1 VEPAGLRDLAHHGSL
16 SEFTKGAMMGLL
28 GNIAQGIHSLFRRQA
43 MEHDMDDELREFID
57 ASTAEKVRRGMPAQ
71 QAALAARVEM
81 GSSNAVKHHIRSATW
96 ESRMEIF
103 LRDLKYCVR
112 GLLRSPGFT
121 LIAVLSLALGIGA
134 NTAIFTL
141 IKQVL
146 LQNLPVR
153 DPQQLVTFGNST
165 GAGILGGIDLGTAD
179 MFTYDFARQLEAN
192 PGPFQGVAAYTS
204 LSPRVSV
211 RVPNSAKALQ
221 IPASPVSGN
230 FFNVLGAAPLLG
242 RTIAPFDAVTPH
254 SNAVAV
260 VSYHLWQQALS
271 SDLAVIGKTFSINA
285 APFTVIGVMPETFHG
300 ITQELEPP
308 DIWVPITM
316 VQEILLQPGFLE
328 PRSFYFLHMV
338 ARRSPQSPLTTDQA
352 WLNRHVR
359 DYVRAGEGASVV
371 PARQQE
377 IERITVALVS
387 APHGVSRLRSRYGDS
402 LKILMAIVAVVLLI
416 ACANLANFLLARA
429 IARQREVATRL
440 ALGSSRARIIRQS
453 LLEALLLSLS
463 GGAFGLALAF
473 AATRT
478 LIAFVA
484 QGTANTPLE
493 ARPDSAILLFTL
505 GVSVLAGLLF
515 GLAPALH
522 VSRSSAMPTLNAS
535 TRTPTGSGGRTSRW
549 WPKALVTAQIMFC
562 LLLLVGAG
570 LFLRTLRNLEGQDFG
585 FERTHLLIAEFAP
598 ELAGYKPEQAP
609 ALNQRLI
616 EKLSAIPG
624 VRSAALSAAPP
635 ISFGSWTST
644 VSFSGYTSA
653 PKEDMGSVL
662 NRVSG
667 QYFETAGISIVA
679 GRAIAPADTA
689 NSMKVAVINETI
701 ARKFFPKGD
710 AIGHTVK
717 IDIDTVEGP
726 WQIVGIARDT
736 KAGNPR
742 ENPERM
748 VYLPLAQITGKHGEG
763 IQDTFASTIL
773 LRTAGGSKSTISELR
788 SAVAGLDPNL
798 SMLQVRT
805 VQEHL
810 ETFMSQETL
819 VSRLTAIFASL
830 AVLLAAIGLYGVM
843 SFNVVRRSNEIG
855 IRIALG
861 ATGSGV
867 QWMVLR
873 ESLGLLAAGLVVG
886 IPIALA
892 AARLI
897 RAQLYQMSPFDPVIF
912 IGATAGIAA
921 VTVLSAWLP
930 ARRAAAVDPMTA
942 LRCE

>member
-1 VEPAGLRDLAHHGSL
+1 
-16 SEFTKGAMMGLL
+16 MGLL
-28 GNIAQGIHSLFRRQA
+28 GNVAQGIRSLLRRQA
-43 MEHDMDDELREFID
+43 IEREMDDELREFID
-57 ASTAEKVRRGMPAQ
+57 ASTTEKVRRGMAAE
-71 QAALAARVEM
+71 QAAYAARVEM
-81 GSSNAVKHHIRSATW
+81 GSANAVKHHIRSATW

-103 LRDLKYCVR
+103 LRDLKHCVR

-153 DPQQLVTFGNST
+153 DPQQLVTFGKST
-165 GAGILGGIDLGTAD
+165 GGGILGGIDLGTFD
-179 MFTYDFARQLEAN
+179 MFAYDFARQLGAN
-192 PGPFQGVAAYTS
+192 PGPFLGVAGYTS
-204 LSPRVSV
+204 FAPRVSV
-211 RVPNSAKALQ
+211 RVSNAAAALQ

-230 FFNVLGAAPLLG
+230 FFNVLGAAPLMG

-260 VSYHLWQQALS
+260 VSHHFWQQSLS
-271 SDLAVIGKTFSINA
+271 SDPAVIGKIISINST
-285 APFTVIGVMPETFHG
+285 PFTVIGVMPEAFHG

-308 DIWVPITM
+308 DIWVPVTM
-316 VQEILLQPGFLE
+316 VQEIFLQPGFLE

-338 ARRSPQSPLTTDQA
+338 ARRSSQSTLAADQA
-352 WLNRHVR
+352 WLDRQVR
-359 DYVRAGEGASVV
+359 DYVHAGEGASIA

-377 IERITVALVS
+377 IERITVRLVS
-387 APHGVSRLRSRYGDS
+387 AAHGVSRLRSRYGDS

-429 IARQREVATRL
+429 IAQQREVATRL
-440 ALGSSRARIIRQS
+440 ALGSSRGRIVRQS

-463 GGAFGLALAF
+463 GGMFGLALAF
-473 AATRT
+473 AATRA

-484 QGTANTPLE
+484 QGTANTPLD
-493 ARPDSAILLFTL
+493 ARPDSAVLLFTL
-505 GVSVLAGLLF
+505 AVSVLAGLLF

-522 VSRSSAMPTLNAS
+522 GSRSSAMPALNAN
-535 TRTPTGSGGRTSRW
+535 TRTAASSGGRTSRW

-570 LFLRTLRNLEGQDFG
+570 LFLRTLRNLEDQDFG

-616 EKLSAIPG
+616 ERLSAMPG
-624 VRSAALSAAPP
+624 VRSAALSEAPP
-635 ISFGSWTST
+635 ISFSSWTS
-644 VSFSGYTSA
+644 SISLSGYTPA
-653 PKEDMGSVL
+653 PKENMGSVL

-701 ARKFFPKGD
+701 ARKFFPNGD
-710 AIGHTVK
+710 AIGHTLK
-717 IDIDTVEGP
+717 IEIDTVEGP

-736 KAGNPR
+736 RAGNPR
-742 ENPERM
+742 ENPDRM
-748 VYLPLAQITGKHGEG
+748 VYVPLAQVTGKHGEG
-763 IQDTFASTIL
+763 IGDSFARTIL
-773 LRTAGGSKSTISELR
+773 LRTAGDPTSTISELR
-788 SAVAGLDPNL
+788 SAVAGIDPNL
-798 SMLQVRT
+798 PILQVRT
-805 VQEHL
+805 IQDHL
-810 ETFMSQETL
+810 ATLMSQETL

-867 QWMVLR
+867 QWMVLH
-873 ESLGLLAAGLVVG
+873 ESLALLAVGLMTG
-886 IPIALA
+886 IPISLA

-912 IGATAGIAA
+912 FGAIVAIAA

-942 LRCE
+942 LRYE

>member
-1 VEPAGLRDLAHHGSL
+1 
-16 SEFTKGAMMGLL
+16 MGLL
-28 GNIAQGIHSLFRRQA
+28 DNIAQGIRSLFRGQA
-43 MEHDMDDELREFID
+43 IEHDMDAELREFVD
-57 ASTAEKVRRGMPAQ
+57 ASTAEKVRGGMPAE
-71 QAALAARVEM
+71 QAARAARVEM
-81 GSSNAVKHHIRSATW
+81 GSANALKHHIRSATW
-96 ESRMEIF
+96 ESRIEIF
-103 LRDLKYCVR
+103 LRDLKHCVR
-112 GLLRSPGFT
+112 GLLRSPSFT
-121 LIAVLSLALGIGA
+121 LVAVASLALGIGA

-153 DPQQLVTFGNST
+153 DPQQLVTFGKST
-165 GAGILGGIDLGTAD
+165 SGGILGGVDTGTAD
-179 MFTYDFARQLEAN
+179 LFTYDFARQLEAN
-192 PGPFQGVAAYTS
+192 PGPFQGVAAYGS
-204 LSPRVSV
+204 RSHKANV
-211 RVPNSAKALQ
+211 RLPNATEAIQVPANL
-221 IPASPVSGN
+221 VSGN
-230 FFNVLGAAPLLG
+230 FFNLLGATPLLG
-242 RTIAPFDAVTPH
+242 RTISPFDAATPH

-260 VSYHLWQQALS
+260 ISHHFWQQSLS
-271 SDLAVIGKTFSINA
+271 SDPAAIGKIISINGT
-285 APFTVIGVMPETFHG
+285 PFTVIGVMPEAFHG

-316 VQEILLQPGFLE
+316 IQEILLE
-328 PRSFYFLHMV
+328 PDMLTPRMLDFLHMV
-338 ARRSPQSPLTTDQA
+338 ARRRPHSQLATDQA
-352 WLNRHVR
+352 WLDHQIR
-359 DYVRAGEGASVV
+359 DYVRAGEGTTIT

-377 IERITVALVS
+377 IERINVPLVS
-387 APHGVSRLRSRYGDS
+387 AAHGVSRLRSRYGDS

-429 IARQREVATRL
+429 IARQREIATRL

-453 LLEALLLSLS
+453 LMEALLLSLS
-463 GGAFGLALAF
+463 GGVFGLALAF

-484 QGTANTPLE
+484 QGTSNTPLD

-505 GVSVLAGLLF
+505 AVSVLAGLLF
-515 GLAPALH
+515 GLAPTLH
-522 VSRSSAMPTLNAS
+522 VSRSAALPTLNAGA
-535 TRTPTGSGGRTSRW
+535 RTATASGGRTSRW
-549 WPKALVTAQIMFC
+549 WTRALVTGQIMFC

-570 LFLRTLRNLEGQDFG
+570 LFLRTLRNLEDQDFG

-616 EKLSAIPG
+616 ERLSAIPG
-624 VRSAALSAAPP
+624 VRSAALSEAPP
-635 ISFGSWTST
+635 ISFGSWSS
-644 VSFSGYTSA
+644 SFSASGYTPA
-653 PKEDMGSVL
+653 PKEDMNSVL

-679 GRAIAPADTA
+679 GRAIAPSDSA
-689 NSMKVAVINETI
+689 NSLKVAVINETI
-701 ARKFFPKGD
+701 AGKFFPKGD
-710 AIGHTVK
+710 AIGHKVK

-726 WQIVGIARDT
+726 WQIVGVARDT
-736 KAGNPR
+736 IAGNPR
-742 ENPERM
+742 DNPARM
-748 VYLPLAQITGKHGEG
+748 VYIPLAQIAGKHGEG
-763 IQDTFASTIL
+763 IDESFADTII
-773 LRTAGGSKSTISELR
+773 LRTAGDPTSTISGLR
-788 SAVAGLDPNL
+788 SAIAGIDPNL
-798 SMLQVRT
+798 PILQVRT
-805 VQEHL
+805 MQEHL

-819 VSRLTAIFASL
+819 ESRLTAIFAAL

-843 SFNVVRRSNEIG
+843 SFNVARRSNEIG

-861 ATGSGV
+861 ASGGGV

-873 ESLGLLAAGLVVG
+873 ESLALLAAGLVVG
-886 IPIALA
+886 IPSALA
-892 AARLI
+892 AARLV

-912 IGATAGIAA
+912 MGATIGIAA

>member
-1 VEPAGLRDLAHHGSL
+1 
-16 SEFTKGAMMGLL
+16 MGLL
-28 GNIAQGIHSLFRRQA
+28 GNVAQGIRSLFRRPA
-43 MEHDMDDELREFID
+43 LEREMDDELREFID
-57 ASTAEKVRRGMPAQ
+57 ASTAEKVRRGMSVE
-71 QAALAARVEM
+71 QATHAACVEM
-81 GSSNAVKHHIRSATW
+81 GSTNAVKHHIRSATW
-96 ESRMEIF
+96 ESGMEIF
-103 LRDLKYCVR
+103 LRDLKHCVR

-153 DPQQLVTFGNST
+153 DPQQLVTFGQST
-165 GAGILGGIDLGTAD
+165 SGGILGGIDLGTAD
-179 MFTYDFARQLEAN
+179 MFTYDFARQLEAK
-192 PGPFQGVAAYTS
+192 PGPFQGVAAYS
-204 LSPRVSV
+204 SIAPRVSV
-211 RVPNSAKALQ
+211 RVSNSGASLQ
-221 IPASPVSGN
+221 IPASLVSGN
-230 FFNVLGAAPLLG
+230 FFNVLGAAPLMG
-242 RTIAPFDAVTPH
+242 RTIAPFDAATAH

-260 VSYHLWQQALS
+260 VSYHFWQQSLS
-271 SDLAVIGKTFSINA
+271 SDQAVIGKTISINA
-285 APFTVIGVMPETFHG
+285 TPFTVIGVMPEAFHG

-328 PRSFYFLHMV
+328 PRSIYFLHML
-338 ARRSPQSPLTTDQA
+338 ARRSPQSPLATDQA
-352 WLNRHVR
+352 WLDRQVR

-377 IERITVALVS
+377 IERITVRLVS
-387 APHGVSRLRSRYGDS
+387 AAHGVSRLRSAYGDS

-429 IARQREVATRL
+429 IGRQREVATRL
-440 ALGSSRARIIRQS
+440 ALGSSRVRIIRQS

-463 GGAFGLALAF
+463 GGVFGLALAF

-484 QGTANTPLE
+484 QGTANTPLD
-493 ARPDSAILLFTL
+493 ARPDSPILLFTL
-505 GVSVLAGLLF
+505 AVSILAGLLF

-522 VSRSSAMPTLNAS
+522 GSRSSAMPTLNAS
-535 TRTPTGSGGRTSRW
+535 TRTATGSGGRTSRW
-549 WPKALVTAQIMFC
+549 WSKALVTAQIMFC

-570 LFLRTLRNLEGQDFG
+570 LFLRTLRNVEDQDFG
-585 FERTHLLIAEFAP
+585 FERTHLLIAKFAP

-624 VRSAALSAAPP
+624 VRSAALSEAPP

-644 VSFSGYTSA
+644 FSLSGYTPA

-701 ARKFFPKGD
+701 ARKFFPRGD

-717 IDIDTVEGP
+717 IDIDAAGP

-748 VYLPLAQITGKHGEG
+748 VYLPLAQITGRHGEG
-763 IQDTFASTIL
+763 IQDSFASTIL
-773 LRTAGGSKSTISELR
+773 LRTAGDPTSTISELR
-788 SAVAGLDPNL
+788 SAIADIDPNL
-798 SMLQVRT
+798 PILQVRT
-805 VQEHL
+805 MQEQL
-810 ETFMSQETL
+810 ETMMSQETL

-873 ESLGLLAAGLVVG
+873 ESLALLASGLVLG

-897 RAQLYQMSPFDPVIF
+897 RAQLYRMSPFDPVIF

>member
-1 VEPAGLRDLAHHGSL
+1 ME
-16 SEFTKGAMMGLL
+16 LL
-28 GNIAQGIHSLFRRQA
+28 GNVARGIRSLFRRLA
-43 MEHDMDDELREFID
+43 LEREMDDELRGFID
-57 ASTAEKVRRGMPAQ
+57 ASTAEKVKRGMPAE
-71 QAALAARVEM
+71 QAARAARVEM

-103 LRDLKYCVR
+103 LRDLKHSVR

-153 DPQQLVTFGNST
+153 DAQQLVTFGKST
-165 GAGILGGIDLGTAD
+165 GGGVLGGIDLGTAD
-179 MFTYDFARQLEAN
+179 MFAYNFARHLESN
-192 PGPFQGVAAYTS
+192 PGPFQGVAAYAS
-204 LSPRVSV
+204 FAPRVSV
-211 RVPNSAKALQ
+211 RVSKSSAALQ

-230 FFNVLGAAPLLG
+230 FFNVLSAAPLMG

-260 VSYHLWQQALS
+260 ISHHFWHQSLS
-271 SDLAVIGKTFSINA
+271 SDPAVIGKTISINST
-285 APFTVIGVMPETFHG
+285 PFTVIGVMPEAFHG

-308 DIWVPITM
+308 DIWVPVTM
-316 VQEILLQPGFLE
+316 VQEIFLQPGFLE

-338 ARRSPQSPLTTDQA
+338 ARRSSQSTLPTDQA
-352 WLNRHVR
+352 WLDRQVR
-359 DYVRAGEGASVV
+359 DYVRAGEGASIV
-371 PARQQE
+371 PARQKE
-377 IERITVALVS
+377 IERITIPLVS
-387 APHGVSRLRSRYGDS
+387 GAHGVSRLRSRYGDS

-440 ALGSSRARIIRQS
+440 ALGSSRGGIVRQS

-463 GGAFGLALAF
+463 GGVFGLALAF

-484 QGTANTPLE
+484 QGTANTPLD
-493 ARPDSAILLFTL
+493 ARPDSAVLLFTL
-505 GVSVLAGLLF
+505 AVSVLAGLLF

-522 VSRSSAMPTLNAS
+522 GSRSSAIPALNAN
-535 TRTPTGSGGRTSRW
+535 TRTAASSGGRTSRW

-570 LFLRTLRNLEGQDFG
+570 LFLRTLRNLEDQDYG

-616 EKLSAIPG
+616 ERLSAIPG
-624 VRSAALSAAPP
+624 VRCAALSEAPP
-635 ISFGSWTST
+635 ISYSSWTS
-644 VSFSGYTSA
+644 SISLSGYTPA
-653 PKEDMGSVL
+653 PKEDMSSVL

-701 ARKFFPKGD
+701 ARKFFPNGD
-710 AIGHTVK
+710 AIGHRLK
-717 IDIDTVEGP
+717 IEIDTVEGP

-736 KAGNPR
+736 RAGNPR
-742 ENPERM
+742 ENPDRM
-748 VYLPLAQITGKHGEG
+748 VYVPLAQVTGKHGEG
-763 IQDTFASTIL
+763 IGDSFARTIL
-773 LRTAGGSKSTISELR
+773 LRTAGDPTSTISELR
-788 SAVAGLDPNL
+788 SALADIDPNL
-798 SMLQVRT
+798 PILQVRT
-805 VQEHL
+805 IQDHL
-810 ETFMSQETL
+810 ETLMSQETL

-873 ESLGLLAAGLVVG
+873 ESLTLLAAGLVLG
-886 IPIALA
+886 IPMALA

-897 RAQLYQMSPFDPVIF
+897 RAQLYQMSPFDPAIF

>member
-1 VEPAGLRDLAHHGSL
+1 
-16 SEFTKGAMMGLL
+16 MGLL
-28 GNIAQGIHSLFRRQA
+28 GNIAQGIRSLFRGQA
-43 MEHDMDDELREFID
+43 IERDMDDELREFID
-57 ASTAEKVRRGMPAQ
+57 ASTAEKARRGMPAE
-71 QAALAARVEM
+71 QAAYAARVEM
-81 GSSNAVKHHIRSATW
+81 GSANAVKHHIRSATW
-96 ESRMEIF
+96 ESSMEIF
-103 LRDLKYCVR
+103 LCDLKHCAR
-112 GLLRSPGFT
+112 ALLRSPGFT

-153 DPQQLVTFGNST
+153 DPQRLVTFGKST
-165 GAGILGGIDLGTAD
+165 GAGVLGGIDLGTAD
-179 MFTYDFARQLEAN
+179 MFTYDFAQQLEAK
-192 PGPFQGVAAYTS
+192 PGPFQGVAAYAS
-204 LSPRVSV
+204 GAPRVSV
-211 RVPNSAKALQ
+211 RVSDSAAALQ
-221 IPASPVSGN
+221 IPASLVTGS
-230 FFNVLGAAPLLG
+230 FFNVLGAAPLIG
-242 RTIAPFDAVTPH
+242 RAIAPSDAASAH
-254 SNAVAV
+254 RNAVAV
-260 VSYHLWQQALS
+260 VSYHFWQQSLS
-271 SDLAVIGKTFSINA
+271 SDPAVIGRTISINA
-285 APFTVIGVMPETFHG
+285 TQFTVIGVMPVAFHG

-328 PRSFYFLHMV
+328 PRSLYFLHMV
-338 ARRSPQSPLTTDQA
+338 ARRSPRSPLATDQA
-352 WLNRHVR
+352 WLNHQIR
-359 DYVRAGEGASVV
+359 DYVRAGEGASIVL
-371 PARQQE
+371 ARQQE
-377 IERITVALVS
+377 IDRITVPLVS
-387 APHGVSRLRSRYGDS
+387 AAHGVSRLRSRYGDS

-416 ACANLANFLLARA
+416 ACANLANFLLARD

-463 GGAFGLALAF
+463 GGVFGLALAF

-484 QGTANTPLE
+484 EGTANTPLE
-493 ARPDSAILLFTL
+493 ARPDSSILLFTL
-505 GVSVLAGLLF
+505 AVSVLAGLLF
-515 GLAPALH
+515 GLAPALQ

-570 LFLRTLRNLEGQDFG
+570 LFLGTLRNLEEQDFG

-624 VRSAALSAAPP
+624 VRSAALSEAAP

-644 VSFSGYTSA
+644 ISFSGYTPA
-653 PKEDMGSVL
+653 PKENMGSVL

-667 QYFETAGISIVA
+667 QYFETTGISIVA
-679 GRAIAPADTA
+679 GRPITPADTA
-689 NSMKVAVINETI
+689 NSMKVAVINQTI
-701 ARKFFPKGD
+701 ARKFFPHGD
-710 AIGHTVK
+710 AIGHMLK

-736 KAGNPR
+736 VAGNPR
-742 ENPERM
+742 ENPDRM
-748 VYLPLAQITGKHGEG
+748 VYVPLAQVTGKHGEG
-763 IQDTFASTIL
+763 IEDSFVSTIL
-773 LRTAGGSKSTISELR
+773 LRTAGDPKSTISELR
-788 SAVAGLDPNL
+788 TAVTSIDPNL
-798 SMLQVRT
+798 PILQVRT
-805 VQEHL
+805 IQEHL
-810 ETFMSQETL
+810 EALMSQETL

-830 AVLLAAIGLYGVM
+830 AILLAAIGLYGVM

-873 ESLGLLAAGLVVG
+873 ESLALLAAGLLLG

-892 AARLI
+892 ASSLV
-897 RAQLYQMSPFDPVIF
+897 RAQLYHMSPFDPVIF
-912 IGATAGIAA
+912 IAATAGIAA
-921 VTVLSAWLP
+921 VTIISAWLP
-930 ARRAAAVDPMTA
+930 ARRAAAVDPMAA